1 MLDIAKLFALE
12 LDLSVEDAEEVL
24 SIGLADG
31 MTPTEILRLFVPAP
45 VSFADMVK
53 AERQFIADHKWSES
67 KSCWIP
73 RRKRQQAAA

>member
-1 MLDIAKLFALE
+1 MLEVAKLLAVE
-12 LDLSVEDAEEVL
+12 LDLSVEDATDVL

-53 AERQFIADHKWSES
+53 AERQFITDHLWSDRT
-67 KSCWIP
+67 KSW
-73 RRKRQQAAA
+73 RKRRQVAA

>member
-1 MLDIAKLFALE
+1 MLEVAKLLAVE
-12 LDLSVEDAEEVL
+12 LDLSVEDATDVL

-53 AERQFIADHKWSES
+53 AERQFIADHKWSENKRSWS
-67 KSCWIP
+67 K
-73 RRKRQQAAA
+73 RRNVAA